1 MIRQAQAGTVNE
13 MIKLLVATDLSPR
26 SAHAVERAARLI
38 EKQGGGDWTLVHVV
52 DDDAPQDFV
61 AEHVQRVE
69 RLLDEQAQQLAAQT
83 GSWPRVLVNSGEV
96 EPIIFEACLGMGADL
111 LVVGCHRKTPL
122 RDFFL
127 GTSVERLIRGSH
139 LPVLRV
145 AQPAAADYR
154 HTLAALD
161 LSPGAVQAMASAER
175 LGLLDPQRCT
185 VLHALEPFPR
195 GMLTE
200 AAIDHHLLENQAKE
214 ALLSLLDNLNDAGLS
229 LPEGCVRVREGEARQ
244 VVAQELQEVQADLL
258 VIATHGRKGLP
269 RLVLGSV
276 AAALLAELPCDIL
289 CVPPQG

>member
-61 AEHVQRVE
+61 AEHVQRVK

-83 GSWPRVLVNSGEV
+83 GSRPRVLVNSGEV

>member
-1 MIRQAQAGTVNE
+1 MCRHAQPGTVNE
-13 MIKLLVATDLSPR
+13 MIKLLVATDLSQR
-26 SAHAVERAARLI
+26 SAHAVQRAARLI
-38 EKQGGGDWTLVHVV
+38 ERQGGGDWTLVHVV
-52 DDDAPQDFV
+52 DDEAPQDFV

-83 GSWPRVLVNSGEV
+83 GSRPRVLVSSGAV

-111 LVVGCHRKTPL
+111 LVVGSHRKTPL

-154 HTLAALD
+154 HALAALD
-161 LSPGAVQAMASAER
+161 LSPGAVQAMASAQR
-175 LGLLDPQRCT
+175 LGLLDPQQCT

-200 AAIDHHLLENQAKE
+200 AAIDHQLLETQARE
-214 ALLSLLDNLNDAGLS
+214 ALLSLLGNLHDAGMS
-229 LPEGCVRVREGEARQ
+229 LPDGCVRVREGEPRQ
-244 VVAQELQEVQADLL
+244 VIAQELQEVQAELL

-269 RLVLGSV
+269 RLLLGSV
-276 AAALLAELPCDIL
+276 AAELLAELPCDIL
-289 CVPPQG
+289 CVPPQR

>member
-1 MIRQAQAGTVNE
+1 MTRHAQPGKVNE

-26 SAHAVERAARLI
+26 STHAVERAARLI
-38 EKQGGGDWTLVHVV
+38 RKQGGGDWTLVHVV

-61 AEHVQRVE
+61 AEHVRRIE
-69 RLLDEQAQQLAAQT
+69 RLLDAQAQQLAEQT
-83 GSWPRVLVNSGEV
+83 GSRPRVLVSSGEV
-96 EPIIFEACLGMGADL
+96 ESIIFEACLGMDADL
-111 LVVGCHRKTPL
+111 LVVGSHRKTPL

-154 HTLAALD
+154 HALAALD
-161 LSPGAVQAMASAER
+161 LSPGAVYAMTCAQR
-175 LGLLDPQRCT
+175 LGLLDLQCCT
-185 VLHALEPFPR
+185 VLHALEPFPM

-200 AAIDHHLLENQAKE
+200 ATIDHRLLESQAE
-214 ALLSLLDNLNDAGLS
+214 DALQTLHASLQDAGLE
-229 LPEGCVRVREGEARQ
+229 LPDSCLRVREGEPLQ
-244 VVAQELQEVQADLL
+244 VIAQALLETQAELL

-269 RLVLGSV
+269 RLMLGSV
-276 AAALLAELPCDIL
+276 AGGLLAELPCDIL